1 MLSRHLARCFQGV
14 FKTSWKTKNCY
25 AEDVLMMSSREVL
38 KTKDYLLGCLQ
49 NAWRLV
55 ILNIKDTGEENW
67 CSASMGDASKKLE
80 KKDWSVYSFLIVWDN
95 KQKVIKNAGTF
106 KIDTITQ
113 IRYKASPSS
122 LEEQTTT
129 AVYIFLHSW
138 QHW

>member
-1 MLSRHLARCFQGV
+1 
-14 FKTSWKTKNCY
+14 
-25 AEDVLMMSSREVL
+25 
-38 KTKDYLLGCLQ
+38 
-49 NAWRLV
+49 
-55 ILNIKDTGEENW
+55 
-67 CSASMGDASKKLE
+67 MGDGSKNLE

-122 LEEQTTT
+122 LEEQTPT